1 MPSYAKNDHSTT
13 TGPGQTYEKL
23 RNEWRFLVVTSPQIV
38 QGKEPVLYGAPVM
51 CTQLKQVVT
60 SIDASTALGVT
71 GVVRFISAAD
81 LKLIGA
87 ANKVEKTHILRHFIL
102 KTIILPRQARDKHR
116 KDSKREIFLTDW
128 CLSAV
133 HPRGNADAVCRA
145 VHRAGS
151 RHLAVCGAARSVAR
165 RRQIRP
171 GSVRY
176 VEQHWGPSYVD
187 RGSGCGRPSNDYGVS
202 RSCMRPDLQ
211 A

>member
-13 TGPGQTYEKL
+13 TGPGQTHEKL

-102 KTIILPRQARDKHR
+102 KTII
-116 KDSKREIFLTDW
+116 
-128 CLSAV
+128 
-133 HPRGNADAVCRA
+133 
-145 VHRAGS
+145 
-151 RHLAVCGAARSVAR
+151 
-165 RRQIRP
+165 
-171 GSVRY
+171 
-176 VEQHWGPSYVD
+176 
-187 RGSGCGRPSNDYGVS
+187 
-202 RSCMRPDLQ
+202 
-211 A
+211 

>member
-102 KTIILPRQARDKHR
+102 KTIILPRQARDKR
-116 KDSKREIFLTDW
+116 REGT
-128 CLSAV
+128 AQK
-133 HPRGNADAVCRA
+133 N
-145 VHRAGS
+145 
-151 RHLAVCGAARSVAR
+151 
-165 RRQIRP
+165 
-171 GSVRY
+171 
-176 VEQHWGPSYVD
+176 
-187 RGSGCGRPSNDYGVS
+187 VS
-202 RSCMRPDLQ
+202 RGVYSGQQIEADVSFNDTVRVMFFLSPYI
-211 A
+211 